1 MGILDILEYVFAG
14 LGFVSTVGTIWI
26 GNKKDSIRT
35 EQIEKFEKE
44 KSNKKR
50 GALTAPQFI

>member
-14 LGFVSTVGTIWI
+14 LGFVSTIGTIWI

-44 KSNKKR
+44 NQTKNEEH
-50 GALTAPQFI
+50 